1 MFVRPYSN
9 PVYRLKPMAD
19 QQLQNQK
26 DPSLY
31 RLPPQ
36 SIEAEESLLS
46 AILVDN
52 NTLLDVVEILSA
64 DDFYRTA
71 HQKIFA
77 AIIDLFDKGEPVD
90 LVTLANNLKERDQ
103 LDAVGGATYLARLV
117 DAVPLAVN
125 AQHYAKIIAD
135 KSSLRRLIEKTNAIT
150 KRCYDERGKV
160 DDIID
165 FAESSVF
172 EISER
177 KASQAFYPISRLIIG
192 NIETLEENQ
201 GNKSLVTGVQMG
213 FGQLDN
219 LTSGL
224 QKSDLIILAARP
236 SMGKTALAL
245 NIARNAAVETNTP
258 VAVFS
263 LEMSKEQLSL
273 RMLCAEARLDSAR
286 LRGGFFSMDDWH
298 RLTDAAGVLSES
310 PIYIDDSPSPSAME
324 IRAKAR
330 RLKMD
335 KNIGLVIIDYLQLM
349 KARGGAER
357 RDLEISEMSRSL
369 KALAKELQI
378 PVLAISQL
386 NRMLEQRNDKR
397 PKLSDLRES
406 GALEQDADVVAFIY
420 RDDVYNPDENNPQ
433 KGMAEIILAKQ
444 RNGPT
449 GKVMLTF
456 LDAYTRFENL
466 APEEMVENM

>member
-1 MFVRPYSN
+1 
-9 PVYRLKPMAD
+9 MAE
-19 QQLQNQK
+19 QQLQSQK

-52 NTLLDVVEILSA
+52 NTLLDVIEILST

-77 AIIDLFDKGEPVD
+77 SIMDLFDRGEPVD
-90 LVTLANNLKERDQ
+90 LVTLANNLKEKGH
-103 LDAVGGATYLARLV
+103 LEAVGGASYLARLV
-117 DAVPLAVN
+117 DAVPVAVN
-125 AQHYAKIIAD
+125 AQHYAKIVAD
-135 KSSLRRLIEKTNAIT
+135 KASLRHLIEKANAIT
-150 KRCYDERGKV
+150 KRCYDDRGNV

-165 FAESSVF
+165 FAETSIF

-177 KASQAFYPISRLIIG
+177 KASQAFYPLSRLIIG
-192 NIETLEENQ
+192 NIETLEEKQ
-201 GNKSLVTGVQMG
+201 GNKSLVTGVPMG
-213 FGQLDN
+213 FGHLDN

-224 QKSDLIILAARP
+224 QNSDLIILAARP

-245 NIARNAAVETNTP
+245 NIARNAAVDANIP

-273 RMLCAEARLDSAR
+273 RMLCAEARLDSSR
-286 LRGGFFSMDDWH
+286 LRGGFFSMDDWR

-310 PIYIDDSPSPSAME
+310 PIYIDDSPVLTAME

-349 KARGGAER
+349 KAHGSSER

-369 KALAKELQI
+369 KALAKELEI
-378 PVLAISQL
+378 PVLALSQL

-420 RDDVYNPDENNPQ
+420 RDDVYNQDENNPL
-433 KGMAEIILAKQ
+433 KGTAEIILAKQ

-449 GKVMLTF
+449 GKVVLTF
-456 LDAYTRFENL
+456 LDAYTRFEIL
-466 APEEMVENM
+466 APEDMVDNL